1 MTMFSA
7 EFAVLPSRLSR
18 ATCAAEARGRKR
30 MEPGRAEASRFDFG
44 NHVSVMSPA
53 SSFRTQVIGSGA
65 AVAFDSTS
73 DSLPQTSMT
82 LL

>member
-1 MTMFSA
+1 
-7 EFAVLPSRLSR
+7 
-18 ATCAAEARGRKR
+18 

-53 SSFRTQVIGSGA
+53 SSFRTQVIGSKA
-65 AVAFDSTS
+65 TAFDSTS

>member
-1 MTMFSA
+1 
-7 EFAVLPSRLSR
+7 
-18 ATCAAEARGRKR
+18 